1 MKVDPCNYTLFLSN
15 LDKKNQPICNTHHL
29 LTDVFFENKSYANC
43 EDLFKNAYEKI
54 IIENGFNSGCVNN
67 DVLINILEI
76 YNPNSYVDVNNLY
89 HNYKYKSVK
98 PKTLYPYY
106 EPRELQL
113 VTIDKSIN
121 NIQDILDMIHDF
133 PLKPHIKYNID
144 LQLFHSIKEP
154 LYKLN
159 QMIGLKELK
168 VSVLDQLIYF
178 IQKLHINTNH
188 TSDFMHT
195 VLYGP
200 PGTGKTEIAQILG
213 DIFCKL
219 DILKKKNFVKVTRS
233 DLIAGYLGQTAIKTK
248 DVIKKAIGGVLFIDE
263 VYALGNS
270 EKRDSFS
277 KECIDTLC
285 ESLSNYKNELMVI
298 IAGYE
303 KDINECFFS
312 YNEGLESRFAWRL
325 NIDKYNG
332 EELCEIFYKKITD
345 IGWNYVGIKEELKK
359 WFIDN
364 VENFPYYGRDVEM
377 LLSKVKIAHSR
388 RIFGK
393 SDDLKKNINFE
404 DVKIGY
410 EKFQTNNGNEKKNE
424 SNKFKKH
431 LLDTLYC

>member
-15 LDKKNQPICNTHHL
+15 LDKKQLPIHSNNNL
-29 LTDVFFENKSYANC
+29 LNDIFFENKPYPQC
-43 EDLFKNAYEKI
+43 EDLFKNEYNRRI
-54 IIENGFNSGCVNN
+54 TENGFNSGIRVNDDLN
-67 DVLINILEI
+67 NMNEIN
-76 YNPNSYVDVNNLY
+76 NPNEYIDFQSQDR
-89 HNYKYKSVK
+89 KYTPKFINS
-98 PKTLYPYY
+98 KTLYPRFV
-106 EPRELQL
+106 PREIKN
-113 VTIDKSIN
+113 VIIDQSID
-121 NIQDILDMIHDF
+121 NIEDILNIVDKY
-133 PLKPHIKYNID
+133 PLNPNIKYNID
-144 LQLFHSIKEP
+144 VNLFHSIKEP
-154 LYKLN
+154 LSRLN
-159 QMIGLKELK
+159 QMIGLNELK
-168 VSVLDQLIYF
+168 VSLLDQLIYF
-178 IQKLHINTNH
+178 IQKLHINNNQ
-188 TSDFMHT
+188 SGDFMHT

-200 PGTGKTEIAQILG
+200 PGTGKTEIAQIIG

-285 ESLSNYKNELMVI
+285 ESLSYYKNDLMVI

-325 NIDKYNG
+325 NIEKYNG
-332 EELCEIFYKKITD
+332 DEICEIFYKKVAD
-345 IGWNYVGIKEELKK
+345 IGWTYIGIKEELMK

-393 SDDLKKNINFE
+393 SEELKKNIDFI
-404 DVKIGY
+404 DVKKGF
-410 EKFQTNNGNEKKNE
+410 EKFQSNNNNGKKNE
-424 SNKFKKH
+424 ANQFKKH
-431 LLDTLYC
+431 LLSTLYC